1 MAHGYWNFLFKQA
14 EDKDA
19 FLGLSKLVEPLI
31 YLFPFLY
38 VLGRYGLDLSAL
50 YFVGVGALLSIT
62 NYLLLA
68 NTYKRLDLSLAY
80 PISRSSTLFLPFLA
94 YLFFSERIDAI

>member
-19 FLGLSKLVEPLI
+19 FLGLSKLVEPLL

-38 VLGRYGLDLSAL
+38 VLGRYRLDLSAL
-50 YFVGVGALLSIT
+50 HFVGVGDQTWIDQRQEHHVLRNSSSNTIKKMLMYHSEWLDDHLRISI
-62 NYLLLA
+62 
-68 NTYKRLDLSLAY
+68 
-80 PISRSSTLFLPFLA
+80 
-94 YLFFSERIDAI
+94 